1 MNFGKAITSSLA
13 VMCLATAL
21 GTAGQAHAQ
30 NVSNGPDSI
39 AEQYL
44 FTMANQERSQRSL
57 PTLRWD
63 STLYRAANNHA
74 REMAARESISH
85 QYAGEAE
92 LATRGKLAG
101 AHFSVISENVAEAP
115 TAVWIHDAWMKSEG
129 HRKNLL
135 DPDVDSV
142 AIRVLSRNG
151 QLYAVEDFDRSVQEL
166 SFDAQEHA
174 VDALLKATSSLNVL
188 PSTSD
193 ARRTCAMET
202 GYAGSHEP
210 WFVMRYTAG
219 DLTQLPDQL
228 KTKLTS
234 GKYHQAVVGACD
246 AHHTD
251 AFTAYN
257 IAVLLY
263 P

>member
-1 MNFGKAITSSLA
+1 MNLGRAFASSLA
-13 VMCLATAL
+13 VMCLAT
-21 GTAGQAHAQ
+21 GMGAGRATAQ
-30 NVSNGPDSI
+30 NLSNGPHSI
-39 AEQYL
+39 AEEYL
-44 FTMANQERSQRSL
+44 FSMANQERSQRGL

-63 STLYRAANNHA
+63 NNLYRAANNHA

-85 QYAGEAE
+85 QYSGEAE
-92 LATRGKLAG
+92 LATRGRVAG
-101 AHFSVISENVAEAP
+101 ARFSVISENVAEAP

-135 DPDVDSV
+135 DSEVDSV

-151 QLYAVEDFDRSVQEL
+151 QLYAVEDFDRTVQDL

-188 PSTSD
+188 PSTPD
-193 ARRTCAMET
+193 ARRTCSMET
-202 GYAGSHEP
+202 GYAGSREP

-219 DLTQLPDQL
+219 DLTQLPGQL

-246 AHHTD
+246 AHNTD
-251 AFTAYN
+251 AFTAFN
-257 IAVLLY
+257 IAVLVY

>member
-1 MNFGKAITSSLA
+1 MNLGRALPSLA
-13 VMCLATAL
+13 LLCLATGLGAGKAL
-21 GTAGQAHAQ
+21 AQ
-30 NVSNGPDSI
+30 DMPSGPHSLS
-39 AEQYL
+39 EQYL
-44 FTMANQERSQRSL
+44 FTKANAEREQRGL

-63 STLYRAANNHA
+63 DTLYRAANNHA
-74 REMAARESISH
+74 REMAQRESISH
-85 QYAGEAE
+85 QYPGEAE
-92 LATRGKLAG
+92 LAARGKLVG

-115 TAVWIHDAWMKSEG
+115 TAEWIHDAWMKSPG

-135 DPDVDSV
+135 DPEVDSV
-142 AIRVLSRNG
+142 AIRVLRRDG
-151 QLYAVEDFDRSVQEL
+151 QLYAVEDFDRSVQQM

-174 VDALLKATSSLNVL
+174 VSALLKATSSLNVL
-188 PSTSD
+188 SSTSD
-193 ARRTCAMET
+193 ARRTCSMET

-210 WFVMRYTAG
+210 WFIMRYTAG

-228 KTKLTS
+228 KTKLNS
-234 GKYHQAVVGACD
+234 GKYHQAVVGACN
-246 AHHTD
+246 AHNTD